1 MLKKI
6 FLPLLSFISM
16 FMLFTVFLNGVSF
29 VLLKTLFVFL
39 DYAQYTQKISNPLY
53 VLFLFVFVCFSL
65 PSVLILSVQSGFSV
79 KKRLLLL
86 LESHAFFFF
95 WQFLFWLAFGIFTL
109 HYSRAFLELV
119 VVNLPEDMA
128 AAVLACIYM
137 PIFLMALIP
146 LLCIVFIWTG
156 TRTSLFLIKDE
167 EKEDFSF
174 AAEPNGKLER
184 VFDFMSLADI
194 FLLLCLLAMFL
205 PLRYAPY
212 LPQLST
218 QPLVFLL
225 CFLQYFSTKLIKKE
239 RRRCLF
245 AYGFFIQAGMLG
257 YALSMESD
265 FYKIIF
271 FAYFL
276 LRIFLYVQALRF
288 GKDVFVKA

>member
-6 FLPLLSFISM
+6 FLPFLCFISM
-16 FMLFTVFLNGVSF
+16 FMLFTVCLNGISF
-29 VLLKTLFVFL
+29 ILLKTLFVFL
-39 DYAQYTQKISNPLY
+39 DYAQYSQKISNPLY
-53 VLFLFVFVCFSL
+53 VLFLFVFACFSL

-95 WQFLFWLAFGIFTL
+95 WQVLFWLIFGIFTL
-109 HYSRAFLELV
+109 HYSRAFLELIV
-119 VVNLPEDMA
+119 SLPEDAA

-137 PIFLMALIP
+137 PIILMTLIP
-146 LLCIVFIWTG
+146 LLCILFIWTG

-167 EKEDFSF
+167 ERNEFSF
-174 AAEPNGKLER
+174 AAEPNEKLKR
-184 VFDFMSLADI
+184 IFDFMSFADN

-205 PLRYAPY
+205 PLHYAPY
-212 LPQLST
+212 LPRLST

-245 AYGFFIQAGMLG
+245 AYGFFIQTGMLG
-257 YALSMESD
+257 YALFMEND

-276 LRIFLYVQALRF
+276 LRIFLYGQALRF

>member
-6 FLPLLSFISM
+6 FLPLFSFVCM
-16 FMLFTVFLNGVSF
+16 FVLFTVFLNGISF
-29 VLLKTLFVFL
+29 VLLKTLFAFL

-53 VLFLFVFVCFSL
+53 VLFLFVFACFSL
-65 PSVLILSVQSGFSV
+65 PSVLILSVQNGFSV

-95 WQFLFWLAFGIFTL
+95 WQVLFWLAFGIFTL

-119 VVNLPEDMA
+119 VSLPEDAA

-137 PIFLMALIP
+137 PIFLMTLIP
-146 LLCIVFIWTG
+146 LLCILFIWTG

-174 AAEPNGKLER
+174 TAVPNEKLER
-184 VFDFMSLADI
+184 VFDYMSLADI
-194 FLLLCLLAMFL
+194 FVLLCLLAMFL
-205 PLRYAPY
+205 PLHYTPY
-212 LPQLST
+212 LPRLST
-218 QPLVFLL
+218 QPLVFLI

-239 RRRCLF
+239 RRLCLF

-257 YALSMESD
+257 YALSVEND
-265 FYKIIF
+265 LYKIIF

>member
-6 FLPLLSFISM
+6 FLPLLSFVSM

-29 VLLKTLFVFL
+29 VLLKTLFAFL

-53 VLFLFVFVCFSL
+53 FLFLFVFVCFSL
-65 PSVLILSVQSGFSV
+65 PSVLILSAQSGFSV

-95 WQFLFWLAFGIFTL
+95 WQVLFWLAFGIFTL
-109 HYSRAFLELV
+109 HYSRAFMELV
-119 VVNLPEDMA
+119 ISLPEDAA

-137 PIFLMALIP
+137 PIILMTLIP
-146 LLCIVFIWTG
+146 LLCILFIWTG

-174 AAEPNGKLER
+174 AAEPSGKLER

-194 FLLLCLLAMFL
+194 FVLLCLLAMFL
-205 PLRYAPY
+205 PLHYAPY
-212 LPQLST
+212 LPRLST

-239 RRRCLF
+239 RRLCLF
-245 AYGFFIQAGMLG
+245 AYGFLIQAGMLG
-257 YALSMESD
+257 YALFMENGV
-265 FYKIIF
+265 YKIIF

-288 GKDVFVKA
+288 GKNVFVKA

>member
-1 MLKKI
+1 MLKKF
-6 FLPLLSFISM
+6 FLPLFSFVCM
-16 FMLFTVFLNGVSF
+16 FVLFTVFLNGISF
-29 VLLKTLFVFL
+29 VLLKTLFAFL

-53 VLFLFVFVCFSL
+53 LLFLFVFVCFSL
-65 PSVLILSVQSGFSV
+65 PSVLILSVQNGFSV

-95 WQFLFWLAFGIFTL
+95 WQVLFWLAFGIFTL

-119 VVNLPEDMA
+119 ISLPEDAA

-137 PIFLMALIP
+137 PIFLMTLIP
-146 LLCIVFIWTG
+146 LLCILFIWTG

-174 AAEPNGKLER
+174 AAEPNGKLVR
-184 VFDFMSLADI
+184 VFDYMSLADI
-194 FLLLCLLAMFL
+194 FVLLCLLAMFL
-205 PLRYAPY
+205 PLHYTPY
-212 LPQLST
+212 LPRLST
-218 QPLVFLL
+218 QPLVFLI

-239 RRRCLF
+239 RRLCLF

-257 YALSMESD
+257 YALSVENN

-288 GKDVFVKA
+288 GKDVFVRA